1 MATDYLQSIQQM
13 DRMVYDRLLES
24 LATGRWPDGRS
35 VTESQR
41 RHAMQAVIAWGE
53 LYLPLEE
60 RVGFID
66 KGSKAGEP
74 SDEPAPLKWTAS
86 RESTDG

>member
-13 DRMVYDRLLES
+13 DRAVYDRLLES

-53 LYLPLEE
+53 LYLPPEE

-66 KGSKAGEP
+66 KGSKAGGR

-86 RESTDG
+86 RESTDE